1 MIHKVFIGVVDNEG
15 QCSRIETTLSFL
27 GENSNIAALSQ
38 EHLQVARPPETRQR
52 APLLGLAQG
61 VGPGLPMP
69 GMNTS
74 CRSMSVTPQAMLI
87 ETLLCCITLLT
98 VLLNLLVII
107 SISHFRQLHT
117 PTNVIL
123 LSLAVSDLIVGLE
136 MMPTSIREWQS
147 CWFMGKITCVFIYLI
162 GFTINSA
169 SVGNMVLISVDRY
182 VAICDPLRYSSMV
195 TLSRVKVGVSLCW
208 FCSVVYNVILLKDFF
223 SQIDFSI
230 SCLQQCVVF
239 ISYISGAVDMVL
251 TFFCPVT
258 VIIVLYTRVFVVA
271 VSQARVMRSQIST
284 VKSNTVTVKKSE
296 MRAARTLGITLF
308 VFVLCLCP
316 YYIPSL
322 AGQDIIGGG
331 ASVQNWLF
339 YCNSTF
345 NPLIYAFFY
354 PWFRKAVKVIVSLQI
369 LQPGSCN
376 AKIM

>member
-1 MIHKVFIGVVDNEG
+1 MV
-15 QCSRIETTLSFL
+15 ETL
-27 GENSNIAALSQ
+27 EAADLC
-38 EHLQVARPPETRQR
+38 VPPQ
-52 APLLGLAQG
+52 
-61 VGPGLPMP
+61 
-69 GMNTS
+69 NTS
-74 CRSMSVTPQAMLI
+74 CRSLSVTPQAMLI
-87 ETLLCCITLLT
+87 ETLLYFISLLT

-123 LSLAVSDLIVGLE
+123 LSLAVSDLIVGLVV
-136 MMPTSIREWQS
+136 MPAAINRWPS
-147 CWFMGKITCVFIYLI
+147 CWFMGKIICGIGYLI
-162 GFTINSA
+162 AFIITSA
-169 SVGNMVLISVDRY
+169 SFGNMVLISVDRY
-182 VAICDPLRYSSMV
+182 VAICDPLRYSPMV

-208 FCSVVYNVILLKDFF
+208 FCSVVYNVIILKDYF
-223 SQIDFSI
+223 SQTDLSN
-230 SCLQQCVVF
+230 SCYQECAVI

-296 MRAARTLGITLF
+296 MRAARTLGITIV

-316 YYIPSL
+316 YYIPSIT
-322 AGQDIIGGG
+322 GQDTIVGGSS
-331 ASVQNWLF
+331 AQNWLY

-369 LQPGSCN
+369 LQPGSCK